1 MKITII
7 NGTNRHGN
15 QSMKISEATLQAV
28 SDAGHEGQI
37 VTLENFDQLFRGEK
51 ITLENANEAQKS
63 DIQKMIDGEI
73 HLYVVPTY
81 HSGIPSPL
89 KNFFDLLDINE
100 VYEKKTMALIAGSYS
115 NQDLG
120 ARQTKQILN
129 GIISFNNL
137 HSFVAPRIT
146 IINFADIDQ
155 KRIKDFVEHTTEFLK
170 K

>member
-1 MKITII
+1 MNITII

-15 QSMKISEATLQAV
+15 QSMKISEATLQAI
-28 SDAGHEGQI
+28 SETGNSGQL
-37 VTLENFDQLFRGEK
+37 VTLEHFDELFRGEK
-51 ITLENANEAQKS
+51 ITLENATSVQKE
-63 DIQKMIDGEI
+63 DIQKMIDADI
-73 HLYVVPTY
+73 LVYVVPTY

-100 VYEKKTMALIAGSYS
+100 IYERKTMALIAGSYS

-120 ARQTKQILN
+120 ARQTEQILN

-137 HSFVAPRIT
+137 HSFVVPRIT
-146 IINFADIDQ
+146 IINFADIDH
-155 KRIKDFVEHTTEFLK
+155 KRITDFVEHTTGFLK